1 MCHPSD
7 QSGPI
12 PKEIGR
18 IFNLWELQLQH
29 NILINGSIPK
39 EIGNKTSLSYL
50 RLSNNTLSG
59 PIPSAIGNMSELDY
73 LVLPHNKLIGEI
85 PSSICDLRLLTLL
98 HLADNHLEGQ
108 IPKCLGNFNSS
119 LLALNLGQNQI
130 TALQSTFAKGCSLQS
145 LILYGNK
152 LEGITHSLINCQR
165 LESIDFGDNEI
176 RGAFPFWMEAFPQ
189 LRVLVLRSN
198 KLNGTML
205 EASKTEHPF
214 PKLQVLYISRNA
226 FVGYL
231 PDRYFKNCEGMIDAK
246 DNLTRVGKDGL
257 QTYLDLGVILKG
269 LDQELKRLLDTFTMI
284 DLSSNRFSGNIP
296 VSIGNLNSLRYLNL
310 SNNTLTGEIPVSLG
324 NISISNTLIGYSNSK
339 MKRRNTAKATIRGR

>member
-1 MCHPSD
+1 
-7 QSGPI
+7 
-12 PKEIGR
+12 
-18 IFNLWELQLQH
+18 
-29 NILINGSIPK
+29 
-39 EIGNKTSLSYL
+39 
-50 RLSNNTLSG
+50 
-59 PIPSAIGNMSELDY
+59 MSELDY

-189 LRVLVLRSN
+189 LRVLVLMSN
-198 KLNGTML
+198 KLNSTML

-214 PKLQVLYISRNA
+214 PKLQVLDISRNA

-231 PDRYFKNCEGMIDAK
+231 PDRYFKNCE
-246 DNLTRVGKDGL
+246 
-257 QTYLDLGVILKG
+257 
-269 LDQELKRLLDTFTMI
+269 
-284 DLSSNRFSGNIP
+284 

-310 SNNTLTGEIPVSLG
+310 SSNTLTGEIPVSLG
-324 NISISNTLIGYSNSK
+324 NISILESLDLSWSRLSGKIPSDLTGNLGLCGVPLAKQCETTDGKSVFPPQEDDDDESGFIDGFGWRCVMLGYGCGFVVGIGVGYMIIRRPRWLVDFFFGAGYSNSK
-339 MKRRNTAKATIRGR
+339 MKRRNRAKATIRRR